1 MNALTLCQDLL
12 DCIDLGPSP
21 ARGVWLHRTLERVRQ
36 ATGAAFVCLAE
47 DQEGVV
53 VRSFVDRES
62 LRTETREL
70 REGLAYR
77 MAREATAGFAGLA
90 DRTSGFAQG
99 IDGPSG
105 HPIGAFALHLVLV
118 RDRTVWLLAGIPA
131 ADGRWAEEALPLVEM
146 GTRALRTAL
155 HIEME
160 LARLEELAMTDG
172 LTLIP
177 NYRYLRQVLEA
188 EMERARRYGEVF
200 SVVMVDVDNLKQY
213 NGVHG
218 HLAGSEVLQQ
228 IASVLRREI
237 RGSDTVAKY
246 GGDEF
251 LLVLPRTV
259 ASGALALSERI
270 RRRLNETIVGRGG
283 EAVSCSFGVATFPK
297 DGFDYEGLIASADRV
312 LYEAKLEGRN
322 RVVWTG
328 EAGTGGVESGR
339 EVERVREI
347 VALPEQGLRRA

>member
-1 MNALTLCQDLL
+1 MDALRLSQDLL
-12 DCIDLGPSP
+12 ECIDLGPSA
-21 ARGVWLHRTLERVRQ
+21 AREVWLHRTLERLRLAV
-36 ATGAAFVCLAE
+36 GASFVSLVE
-47 DQEGVV
+47 DRDGQVT
-53 VRSFVDRES
+53 RWFVDRDG
-62 LRTETREL
+62 LKTEAREL
-70 REGLAYR
+70 REGLAVR
-77 MAREATAGFAGLA
+77 LSREPKQFLCGLA
-90 DRTSGFAQG
+90 EAGSGFAQG

-105 HPIGAFALHLVLV
+105 FSVGTFALRSVPLES
-118 RDRTVWLLAGIPA
+118 RSVWVVAGISRP
-131 ADGRWAEEALPLVEM
+131 DESWCDRSLALLEI

-155 HIEME
+155 HIESEME
-160 LARLEELAMTDG
+160 RLEDLAMTDG

-213 NGVHG
+213 NAAHG
-218 HLAGSEVLQQ
+218 HLAGSEVLQR
-228 IASVLRREI
+228 IAAVLRREI

-270 RRRLNETIVGRGG
+270 RRRLNETLVGRGG
-283 EAVSCSFGVATFPK
+283 EALSCSFGVASFPK

-312 LYEAKLEGRN
+312 LYEAKLDGRN

-328 EAGTGGVESGR
+328 ESGTGGVKSGPER
-339 EVERVREI
+339 ERVREI
-347 VALPEQGLRRA
+347 STMPGDRR